1 LFQLRAAN
9 ARLCEDPVMT
19 IASDH
24 GSRAQSARLSKLALL
39 VLTATVLSGCVA
51 MPADEPQ
58 LPAPSAS
65 EAPVESP
72 TSEPTRPPLAELTI
86 TPHGLVDVEIGRPV
100 PEGDPAVQP
109 YEWDGAACAASG
121 VPEGEP
127 WAGYWRAADSIEL
140 GGQQTAA
147 FVFLTEGGV
156 RDGVVSAIRVWGDVR
171 TERGIAPRS
180 AESELIA
187 AYPGL
192 EGHTPE
198 GGVSTVYAYVDG
210 ADRLLFEVALETSYE
225 YWPADVVGT
234 VLWISAERN
243 GPLYWLAGGDGGSP
257 CIV

>member
-1 LFQLRAAN
+1 
-9 ARLCEDPVMT
+9 MT
-19 IASDH
+19 TTFDH
-24 GSRAQSARLSKLALL
+24 RRSAHHARLSQLVLL
-39 VLTATVLSGCVA
+39 VLTATALSGCAV
-51 MPADEPQ
+51 MPTDEST

-65 EAPVESP
+65 ETPIESP

-86 TPHGLVDVEIGRPV
+86 TPHGLADVQIGRPV

-140 GGQQTAA
+140 DGQQTAA
-147 FVFLTEGGV
+147 FVVVTEGGV
-156 RDGVVSAIRVWGDVR
+156 QGGAVSAIRVWGEVR

-180 AESELIA
+180 AESELMA

-210 ADRLLFEVALETSYE
+210 DDRLLFEVALETNYG

-243 GPLYWLAGGDGGSP
+243 GPLYWLAGSDGGSP